1 MDIVLRAGVM
11 FAILYCVIRL
21 MGKRELAQ
29 LTPFELVT
37 LMVLGDLAQQA
48 VTHSDTSLTGGLLAI
63 ATFTFLASALS
74 WITFKSRRAEKLL
87 DGTPQVIVRNGQ
99 LLKENLKRDRV
110 TVAEVESQMRLAG
123 ISRIDQIA
131 YAIIEPQGPISFIR
145 KDGDELNAGHDP
157 TMK

>member
-1 MDIVLRAGVM
+1 M
-11 FAILYCVIRL
+11 
-21 MGKRELAQ
+21 
-29 LTPFELVT
+29 TPFELVT

-63 ATFTFLASALS
+63 ATFAFLASALS

-110 TVAEVESQMRLAG
+110 HRG
-123 ISRIDQIA
+123 
-131 YAIIEPQGPISFIR
+131 
-145 KDGDELNAGHDP
+145 
-157 TMK
+157 

>member
-63 ATFTFLASALS
+63 ATFAFLASALS

>member
-48 VTHSDTSLTGGLLAI
+48 VTHSDTSLTGDLLAI
-63 ATFTFLASALS
+63 ATFAFLASALS

-145 KDGDELNAGHDP
+145 KDGDELNAGHDS
-157 TMK
+157 TMT

>member
-123 ISRIDQIA
+123 ISRLDQIA

-157 TMK
+157 IMK

>member
-63 ATFTFLASALS
+63 ATFAFLASALS

-157 TMK
+157 TMT

>member
-63 ATFTFLASALS
+63 ATFAFLASALS

-157 TMK
+157 TVT